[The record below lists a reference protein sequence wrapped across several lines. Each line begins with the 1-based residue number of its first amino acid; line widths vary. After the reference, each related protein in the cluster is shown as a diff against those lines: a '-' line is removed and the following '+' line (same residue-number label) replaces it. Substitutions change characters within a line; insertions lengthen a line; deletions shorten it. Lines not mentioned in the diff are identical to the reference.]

1 MTPILPHTDS
11 VVVTSGGV
19 AVTFNSITIDDASA
33 PTITSVSPTQAVQG
47 EDIVVSGTN
56 LADETVV
63 LIGGASCDSKGID
76 CLNLY

>member
-1 MTPILPHTDS
+1 M
-11 VVVTSGGV
+11 VTSGGV

-33 PTITSVSPTQAVQG
+33 PTITSVSPAQAVQG

-63 LIGGASCDSKGID
+63 LIGGASCDGKEID
-76 CLNLY
+76 CCNLYNTP